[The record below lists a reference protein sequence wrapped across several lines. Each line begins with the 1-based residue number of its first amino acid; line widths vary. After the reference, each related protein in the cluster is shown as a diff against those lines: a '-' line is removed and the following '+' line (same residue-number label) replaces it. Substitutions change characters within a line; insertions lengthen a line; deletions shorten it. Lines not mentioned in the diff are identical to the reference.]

1 MSNNA
6 NKNYANLTAKEA
18 AVFNFREV
26 MEDSADTARW
36 SGDNSE
42 CIVHWVGKTPPSV
55 AALKK
60 TVTPH
65 SLELTAVKN
74 PKSKYATV
82 GTNTKGPKNKLD
94 PPKKKK

>member
-6 NKNYANLTAKEA
+6 SKNYANLTAKQA
-18 AVFNFREV
+18 AVFDFSQV

-42 CIVHWVGKTPPSV
+42 CIVHWVGKTPPAV
-55 AALKK
+55 AALKQP
-60 TVTPH
+60 VRSH
-65 SLELTAVKN
+65 SVELAAVKN

-82 GTNTKGPKNKLD
+82 GTNTKGK
-94 PPKKKK
+94 PPRKKK